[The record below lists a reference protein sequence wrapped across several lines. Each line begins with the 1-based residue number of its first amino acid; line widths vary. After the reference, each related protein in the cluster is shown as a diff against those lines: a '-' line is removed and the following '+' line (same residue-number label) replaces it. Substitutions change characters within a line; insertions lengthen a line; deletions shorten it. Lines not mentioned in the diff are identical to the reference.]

1 MAEKKTSGL
10 LHRYQTR
17 LHNAWILKNL
27 PRLDEAEL
35 KVYIVL
41 AMHAHWERG
50 WAFPRFEKIAQET
63 GLTYGLNNNH
73 KRANVRRIRKA
84 IRGLEEKG
92 LIEVEFRRAKNKKGQ
107 SYGRKRYFY
116 KLKYPADAEYF
127 EEQ

>member
-1 MAEKKTSGL
+1 MAKKKTSKL

-41 AMHAHWERG
+41 AMHAHWEKG

-63 GLTYGLNNNH
+63 GLTYGLNH
-73 KRANVRRIRKA
+73 QKPNVRRIRKA

-92 LIEVEFRRAKNKKGQ
+92 LIDIEFRRPKNKKGQ
-107 SYGRKRYFY
+107 VYGRKRYFY
-116 KLKYPADAEYF
+116 RLKHPSDVEYF
-127 EEQ
+127 AEQ